1 MKTRRPRWSVRWAL
15 ILGLGMLVSG
25 CPDPCD
31 GAALQSRLERAVEGD
46 VVELGSCSYTGSF
59 VLPAGVTL
67 RGAGHDRTT
76 LRSSPG
82 SSIALSIESS
92 TREPATMVEN
102 LAIAS
107 SGCAAAV
114 VRGQGAA
121 LLHNVH
127 VRAERGIGLGVEG
140 TERVSLEHVSV
151 EGPLSDGS
159 LPDIVPLPPYTCDS
173 ANPATHGI
181 VMIDVPNARLR
192 DVQSR
197 GFAAFGALFVRTELD
212 WEGGAVNDHV
222 GTGLEVYGGHARLSH
237 IEICRS
243 RQATAPIESFNALL
257 AGGAEVESDGL
268 VICEGDAFGI
278 MHDHAIAHHTD
289 LVARDNGFAGVWVQ
303 DAESFSLRGAR
314 SELTGNGFAGI
325 SALRVA
331 NFEVDGASI
340 RDTAL
345 GTSIMGIGRIEAA
358 DGVHLVQNGNVAL
371 SNLRL
376 AHNERIGLLLD
387 LGGGSTATTTLSG
400 IVAEGVGDQ
409 LGALAQNG
417 TVITGWDTEVSRV
430 GSPILNDAAFSGSLD
445 IAGILGPSCLP
456 DTDAVATEG
465 LAGLIR

>member
-1 MKTRRPRWSVRWAL
+1 METRRPSWSLV
-15 ILGLGMLVSG
+15 LGLGMLMSG

-31 GAALQSRLERAVEGD
+31 GTTLQSRLDRAVEGD
-46 VVELGSCSYTGSF
+46 VVELGSCTYTGPF
-59 VLPAGVTL
+59 ALPAGVTL
-67 RGAGHDRTT
+67 RGAGRDRTT
-76 LRSSPG
+76 LRAGPG
-82 SSIALSIESS
+82 SAIALSAESS
-92 TREPATMVEN
+92 AGESPTRIEN

-114 VRGQGAA
+114 VRGQGAIA
-121 LLHNVH
+121 LRDVH
-127 VRAERGIGLGVEG
+127 IRVERGIGLGIEG
-140 TERVSLEHVSV
+140 VLHVSLERVSV

-159 LPDIVPLPPYTCDS
+159 LPDVVPLPPYTCES

-181 VMIDVPNARLR
+181 VMIDVPRAQLR
-192 DVQSR
+192 EVESR

-212 WEGGAVNDHV
+212 WEGGAINDHV

-257 AGGAEVESDGL
+257 AGGAEVESEAL

-289 LVARDNGFAGVWVQ
+289 LVAKDNGFAGVWVQ

-314 SELTGNGFAGI
+314 SELVGNGFAGI

-358 DGVHLVQNGNVAL
+358 DGVHLVQNEHVSL

-387 LGGGSTATTTLSG
+387 LGGGSTATATLSG
-400 IVAEGVGDQ
+400 VVAEGVGDQ

-417 TVITGWDTEVSRV
+417 TVIAGWDTEVSRV
-430 GSPILNDAAFSGSLD
+430 GSPVLNDATFSGSLD